1 MNEIIII
8 IAVIVLL
15 LVILSFL
22 LFFVT
27 KRVNLLMKNTFVD
40 KLNEFDFLIKDKE
53 NKISELNEEISNK
66 EKITRK
72 DMMAWIQEIKTTGKI
87 LQKDNVKFI
96 IDIIMW
102 VVVIKRLKIV
112 SIIML
117 KM

>member
-66 EKITRK
+66 ETQLKKLDEQIKELSSKDYSKKSSDVVLPRYADLEDGNLLSSYKKIK
-72 DMMAWIQEIKTTGKI
+72 K
-87 LQKDNVKFI
+87 
-96 IDIIMW
+96 
-102 VVVIKRLKIV
+102 
-112 SIIML
+112 
-117 KM
+117 